1 MSIHSNM
8 RTLAGSASM
17 EATCHVDL
25 ETLRA
30 DFARLVDET
39 ITQVETCTVRPDAT
53 FEGFGD
59 LVTAIRSA
67 TTLEGTLL
75 ERGIARVASCNPSL
89 VQISL
94 TRSLPVHDAAKAV
107 CRRNDW
113 ARASGLRLDS
123 EVAARETYRPDLLL
137 VDRSDGRALI
147 LDVKRAVASCKPRDL
162 ADLRSRMMAAALVTR
177 DRLERDHDAP
187 PVDRVEIAI
196 IDGSGESR
204 DETRGIF
211 ALTDLDWMLRL
222 YGAADAMFGLRG
234 LYATRI
240 RELLARR
247 CRALVGDAIDERR
260 ETVSSPSKDG
270 LTLSDG
276 GSLPWRGVGIDRC
289 DWLNVGV
296 HHRVGYEPALVS
308 PVWNYGAMSR
318 ATSEASV
325 DAGGKG
331 WAPPQHAP
339 VELPRSYDAQP
350 RIRVGIAGQGA
361 LT

>member
-1 MSIHSNM
+1 M
-8 RTLAGSASM
+8 
-17 EATCHVDL
+17 ATRSHVDL
-25 ETLRA
+25 DALRS

-39 ITQVETCTVRPDAT
+39 ITQVETCTVRPDPT

-75 ERGIARVASCNPSL
+75 ERGIARVAACNPDL

-94 TRSLPVHDAAKAV
+94 TRPLPVHDAAKAV
-107 CRRNDW
+107 CQRNDW
-113 ARASGLRLDS
+113 QRASGLRLDS

-137 VDRSDGRALI
+137 VDRSDRRALI

-204 DETRGIF
+204 DATKGIF
-211 ALTDLDWMLRL
+211 ALVDLDWMLRL
-222 YGAADAMFGLRG
+222 DGAAEAMLGLRG

-260 ETVSSPSKDG
+260 ETVSSASEEG
-270 LTLSDG
+270 LTLSD
-276 GSLPWRGVGIDRC
+276 SLRSPWRGGGIDRC
-289 DWLNVGV
+289 DWLNVGIPFS
-296 HHRVGYEPALVS
+296 VGCNPAPVTTAWRFGATSPAL
-308 PVWNYGAMSR
+308 P
-318 ATSEASV
+318 TESV

-339 VELPRSYDAQP
+339 GELPRSYDAQP
-350 RIRVGIAGQGA
+350 RIRVGIAGQGVRS
-361 LT
+361 